1 MAQSTTIM
9 AVLIFSALLFFSAG
23 VVDADAYVVML
34 AVIGSITIYL
44 QQNEKRSNFS
54 RKLIYSIIAF
64 PITLAVTYFVVKLT
78 ISLLS

>member
-1 MAQSTTIM
+1 M